1 MENIDPIF
9 VKISENLETNDIL
22 NDLIVT
28 PVDIEVGDQ
37 LNIGG
42 RTFTVHK
49 VKDENGKLALKNSD
63 LKKNIRSYEE
73 LLRTGIVSNYKIDDL
88 CLVNNKNGDVLIEV
102 TIPKDT
108 YRRKNF
114 NHLLHSNQRNF
125 FVRLDGTMINNI
137 LTDKKT
143 EFAEHEIKLTPCM
156 FAADSALA
164 ITQNG
169 QKISITERNRSIDDP
184 VIELIT
190 NNSFTLYEKEIVGR
204 LVGTVNLLA
213 LSSKIDKITTALPRG
228 AYYSFLFQGASDG
241 FVSPE
246 IVLDWFD
253 IVDRRVKYLRL
264 LIKKGIHQYHPHIP
278 IEQYS
283 FMDSAC
289 DALRTYFEERLKD
302 NKKPDIDE
310 LLDLTLNTILEQDS
324 FARQI
329 YGETAIQR
337 PRNFQDLA
345 NFTYAVGNLTD
356 MEIKPGV
363 SPQPKQIIGV
373 YDVTETMMWIAAK
386 KIRNRGILE
395 PRGLFNNNVPQNSVY
410 DHLSFISVMPIEHV
424 IFDISPEFAEKHM
437 GGFTRLYSVREGTL
451 SEEFEQDIEDIALGL
466 SPDEN

>member
-9 VKISENLETNDIL
+9 VKISENLETDDVL

-42 RTFTVHK
+42 RSFTVHK
-49 VKDENGKLALKNSD
+49 VYKEDGKYAIKNSD
-63 LKKNIRSYEE
+63 LKKNVRSYEE
-73 LLRTGIVSNYKIDDL
+73 LLRTGIVSDYKIDDL

-102 TIPKDT
+102 TVPKDT
-108 YRRKNF
+108 YHKDNF

-137 LTDKKT
+137 LREKKA
-143 EFAEHEIKLTPCM
+143 EFSETEIKLTPCM

-164 ITQNG
+164 HLENRSTV
-169 QKISITERNRSIDDP
+169 SITERNRL
-184 VIELIT
+184 IEDKVVSLET

-213 LSSKIDKITTALPRG
+213 LSGKIDKITTALPRG
-228 AYYSFLFQGASDG
+228 AYYSFLFQGAADG

-264 LIKKGIHQYHPHIP
+264 LIKKGIHQYHPNIP

-289 DALRTYFEERLKD
+289 DAMRDYFEERVKD
-302 NKKPDIDE
+302 RKQPNIEE
-310 LLDLTLNTILEQDS
+310 LLNLTLDAIIENDS
-324 FARQI
+324 FAKQI
-329 YGETAIQR
+329 YTETAIKR
-337 PRNFQDLA
+337 PSKFLDLC

-356 MEIKPGV
+356 MEIKAG
-363 SPQPKQIIGV
+363 QEANPKQIIGV

-395 PRGLFNNNVPQNSVY
+395 PRGTFNKDVPQNSTY
-410 DHLSFISVMPIEHV
+410 DHSV
-424 IFDISPEFAEKHM
+424 F
-437 GGFTRLYSVREGTL
+437 Y
-451 SEEFEQDIEDIALGL
+451 
-466 SPDEN
+466 